1 MTRKPSSLIRRDIDS
16 NDIAVEDLT
25 EMLTSH
31 EDINKK
37 VAHRRKK
44 YKEIT
49 AMVANTSQIKGSK
62 GIATTVER
70 GPKNKRFLVQEK
82 VQIE

>member
-16 NDIAVEDLT
+16 DDIAEDLT

-31 EDINKK
+31 KDINKK
-37 VAHRRKK
+37 VAYRREKHK
-44 YKEIT
+44 GIT
-49 AMVANTSQIKGSK
+49 AMVANTSQRKGSK
-62 GIATTVER
+62 RIATTVER
-70 GPKNKRFLVQEK
+70 GPYGKRLLVQEK